1 LLFIE
6 KVNILLIYLP
16 LSDRFGDLNSR
27 HSLNDFLTEA
37 KDVLAARPE
46 LAKLVG
52 LIGKKKKFQYRI
64 TAG

>member
-6 KVNILLIYLP
+6 KVNILLRYLP

-27 HSLNDFLTEA
+27 YSLDDFLTDA
-37 KDVLAARPE
+37 NDVLASRPE
-46 LAKLVG
+46 LAKLGG